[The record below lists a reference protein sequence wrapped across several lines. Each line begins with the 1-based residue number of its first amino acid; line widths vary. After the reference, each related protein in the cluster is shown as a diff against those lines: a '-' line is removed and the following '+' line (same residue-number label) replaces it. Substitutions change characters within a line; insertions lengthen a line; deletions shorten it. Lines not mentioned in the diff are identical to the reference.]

1 MSGAFMTRS
10 IRSLALA
17 AMVAV
22 PAVVQAASIPTGGTG
37 SAAEARRQLSSY
49 FANIK
54 ENSPTVLGGLAK
66 SPDVMAAIQKKIASM
81 SEQELLHYQKM
92 MAVTPDWK
100 LAPEAVVQA
109 FPPEV
114 LSHIKKVGADFVAE
128 SPEGKAMRDDVRT
141 LVAVLKVMP
150 DEKLAKLGVNREMVA
165 SLNAT
170 FEEMTPLQAAM
181 LHRQA
186 TEGRPWDA
194 TSAAAMKSMPAAVRR
209 GALALAEH
217 GPLTDKDI
225 AGLGQFRGELTRLF
239 DRIDKLPPETRKSLD
254 TDALRKQMNQLGQ
267 ASPDLLFMI
276 RHNVPEEMVTSLA
289 ENVKFLERISNLSDS
304 DKKDLEQFRSEL
316 SSALEPLEK
325 NATLPEGARSIE
337 QSLES
342 LSPQELV
349 LLKQGMARFGEWRT
363 ALPAVYGA
371 LGSPDLRD
379 RMVALEGPSANLDQI
394 AALESFRRQTL
405 AELASSFGT
414 ADVDAA
420 MLDNARKGLETAPVQ
435 NLELMR
441 AALNQLP
448 ANATGKQRLA
458 VVSLAGPPISFNCN
472 IDMPSPVPD
481 INLAFICNPIASA
494 LTTIRDGIES
504 TVNTIVN
511 GVRDALNASI
521 AAVQGALNTAI
532 NAVTSVVN
540 DIVSGLTS
548 LVDQIVTFV
557 LSVPQKAWD
566 LIKSALDALLNIPI
580 KNGVTI
586 GDLVNSGVEHALES
600 MKTLLGLAPGW
611 WTAISTFQLPV
622 IPCPPPNF
630 PTPFGPVGDSEA
642 SNNYAR
648 YRLIVAGLVGLIPDT
663 EISLKVKIPA
673 QILFMAFDFLGLCL
687 EQAAATADDIL
698 AASRHNIV
706 MANFAG
712 LQAHVAV
719 EVGGLSTT
727 QGKQVTTILN
737 KVNTES
743 LNVRSKVTNESL
755 AIQAVLVAESTT
767 IQNVVDREATEIK
780 SLIQAESDA
789 TQAGIK
795 DFRTL
800 ALRLIIE
807 KTLRAGNNHEIA
819 HLQMLEPAGHLRLV
833 SDIVRET
840 INNTKAAGEPV
851 GKAEEDY
858 AKGATAMNAGKE
870 KEAFKLFT
878 KAYQQAAS
886 KTGSGTD

>member
-1 MSGAFMTRS
+1 
-10 IRSLALA
+10 
-17 AMVAV
+17 
-22 PAVVQAASIPTGGTG
+22 
-37 SAAEARRQLSSY
+37 
-49 FANIK
+49 
-54 ENSPTVLGGLAK
+54 
-66 SPDVMAAIQKKIASM
+66 
-81 SEQELLHYQKM
+81 
-92 MAVTPDWK
+92 
-100 LAPEAVVQA
+100 
-109 FPPEV
+109 V
-114 LSHIKKVGADFVAE
+114 LSHVKKVGADFVAE
-128 SPEGKAMRDDVRT
+128 TPEGKVMRDDVRT
-141 LVAVLKVMP
+141 LVAVLKLMP
-150 DEKLAKLGVNREMVA
+150 DEKLTSLGVNREMVA

-194 TSAAAMKSMPAAVRR
+194 TSAAAMKSMPPSVRR

-225 AGLGQFRGELTRLF
+225 AGLGQFRGDLTKLF
-239 DRIDKLPPETRKSLD
+239 DRIDKLPPETRKTLD
-254 TDALRKQMNQLGQ
+254 TDALRQQMNQLGQ

-276 RHNVPEEMVTSLA
+276 RHSVPEEMVTSLA
-289 ENVKFLERISNLSDS
+289 ENVTFLERISNLTDS

-316 SSALEPLEK
+316 TSALEPLEK
-325 NATLPEGARSIE
+325 NATIPEGGKSIE
-337 QSLES
+337 QTLEG

-379 RMVALEGPSANLDQI
+379 RMVALEGPSANLDHI
-394 AALESFRRQTL
+394 AGLEAFRRQTL

-414 ADVDAA
+414 ADVDAT
-420 MLDNARKGLETAPVQ
+420 MLDNARKGLESAPVQ

-448 ANATGKQRLA
+448 ADASEKQRLA

-481 INLAFICNPIASA
+481 INLGFICNPIASV

-511 GVRDALNASI
+511 GVRDGLNSAI
-521 AAVQGALNTAI
+521 AAVQSALNTAI
-532 NAVTSVVN
+532 SAVTSVVN

-566 LIKSALDALLNIPI
+566 LIKLALEALLDIPI
-580 KNGVTI
+580 KDGITI
-586 GDLVNSGVEHALES
+586 GDLVNNGVEHALES

-611 WTAISTFQLPV
+611 WTAISTFQLPL
-622 IPCPPPNF
+622 IPCPPANF
-630 PTPFGPVGDSEA
+630 PTPFGPVGNTEA

-648 YRLIVAGLVGLIPDT
+648 YRLIIAGLVGLIPDT
-663 EISLKVKIPA
+663 EISLSVKIPA

-687 EQAAATADDIL
+687 EQAAANADDVL

-706 MANFAG
+706 LSNFAG
-712 LQAHVAV
+712 LQAHVATQV
-719 EVGGLSTT
+719 VGLSNA
-727 QGKQVTTILN
+727 QGQQVTTILN
-737 KVNTES
+737 EINKES
-743 LNVRSKVTNESL
+743 LNVRAKVTNESL
-755 AIQAVLVAESTT
+755 AIQALLISESDTVTNLVDSES
-767 IQNVVDREATEIK
+767 TEIK
-780 SLIQAESDA
+780 NLIQGESDA

-807 KTLRAGNNHEIA
+807 KTLRAGNNNEIA
-819 HLQMLEPAGHLRLV
+819 SLQMLEPLGHLRLV

-851 GKAEEDY
+851 GKAEDDY
-858 AKGATAMNAGKE
+858 TKGATAMNAGRE
-870 KEAFKLFT
+870 KEAFRLFT